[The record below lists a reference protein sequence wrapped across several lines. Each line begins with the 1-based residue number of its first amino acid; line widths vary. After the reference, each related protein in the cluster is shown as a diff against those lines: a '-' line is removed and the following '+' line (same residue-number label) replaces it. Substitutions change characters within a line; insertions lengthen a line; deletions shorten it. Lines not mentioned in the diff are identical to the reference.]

1 MGYQS
6 EAAFRAALTS
16 RLSRAASQHE
26 RWSRDDLARAYAL
39 QVFLG
44 RLFTSAT
51 APRWTLAGGTALQYR
66 APEQA
71 RPTTDADLY
80 AHMTLTELTD
90 ALTAAAQPR
99 PGEFGRFTVTVAATS
114 TTGLYTGSV
123 HYELDGKRVAA
134 ASLDIATQREL
145 VLPPVTV
152 VPAPVVDIDS
162 GYPQPTIRMN
172 APAEAL
178 ADKAAAMYELHGR
191 TGDVAS
197 TRPHD
202 LVDLVILSHTQTFTG
217 ADLDAT
223 LSYQQQR
230 RGITIPRPLTVP
242 NPTWYTHYPT
252 RARDS
257 GLPAHLHDLDTA
269 LAAANTVLEP
279 VLSGAVDAHQWNPH
293 TQTWQ
298 RSTDAPTPRPTL
310 GALLE
315 ATKTSGHDA
324 RRSPSSE
331 RGYPP
336 ATDNH
341 IRDRSPAHGYDP

>member
-16 RLSRAASQHE
+16 RLSRAAATQQ
-26 RWSRDDLARAYAL
+26 RWTRDDLARAYAL

-44 RLFTSAT
+44 RLFTSASG
-51 APRWTLAGGTALQYR
+51 PSWTLAGGTALQYR
-66 APEQA
+66 APEHA

-80 AHMTLTELTD
+80 ARMTLDELTT

-99 PGEFGRFTVTVAATS
+99 PGEFGRFIVTVAAT
-114 TTGLYTGSV
+114 TTAGLYTGSV

-145 VLPPVTV
+145 VLAPVTV
-152 VPAPVVDIDS
+152 VPTPVVDIDS
-162 GYPQPTIRMN
+162 GYPLPTIRMN

-191 TGDVAS
+191 SGDVAS

-202 LVDLVILSHTQTFTG
+202 LVDLVILAHTQTFT
-217 ADLDAT
+217 ATDLEST
-223 LSYQQQR
+223 LTYQQQR
-230 RGITIPRPLTVP
+230 RAITIPRPLTVP
-242 NPTWYTHYPT
+242 NPKWYTDYPK

-257 GLPAHLHDLDTA
+257 GLPERLHDLDTA
-269 LAAANTVLEP
+269 LAAANALLEP
-279 VLSGAVDAHQWNPH
+279 VLSGGVGAHQWNPG

-298 RSTDAPTPRPTL
+298 HAREQPRPRPTL
-310 GALLE
+310 GTLLD
-315 ATKTSGHDA
+315 ATKTPGRDTN
-324 RRSPSSE
+324 RPGRTRE
-331 RGYPP
+331 NPP
-336 ATDNH
+336 AADDAA
-341 IRDRSPAHGYDP
+341 RDRGPDLDL